1 MALTPNGLVVRAPR
15 CPDINPYGL
24 LSAAETIPN
33 IDPHWMSSGFEFEEF
48 LCGPGSTTSFIDE
61 CPPASGF
68 VKPAER
74 NNQFCHVDPFV
85 VIGSYQCP
93 PVGRPADEAFEIAR
107 QRLLK
112 WEGFTVEST
121 FWTGSVIDK
130 SGLSA
135 TITPSL
141 AFGNPDCDLV
151 AEDLNVAGAVD
162 PVAAISLMER
172 ALGHSSGCGVIHA
185 PYELGAYLKYF
196 RLLEKV
202 GDAYY
207 TPTGFR
213 IVLGHGYPG
222 SGPAGVAANPG
233 ELWIFG
239 TGPVSL
245 LQSNMIQVPEN
256 ISEGFNRMVNDVEIR
271 AERFYAVGFS
281 CALFAVRVALCDL
294 CP

>member
-24 LSAAETIPN
+24 LAAADSIPG

-48 LCGPGSTTSFIDE
+48 LCGSGVVSFIDQ

-68 VKPAER
+68 TKPAER

-85 VIGSYQCP
+85 VVGSYQCP
-93 PVGRPADEAFEIAR
+93 PVGRPAAEAFEIAR

-112 WEGFTVEST
+112 WEGHQVEET
-121 FWTGSVIDK
+121 LWTGAVSNG
-130 SGLSA
+130 SGF
-135 TITPSL
+135 ITPSF
-141 AFGNPDCDLV
+141 AFGNPDCDV
-151 AEDLNVAGAVD
+151 VPIDVSSGGAVD
-162 PVAAISLMER
+162 PVAAISLLEG
-172 ALGHSSGCGVIHA
+172 ALGDTSGCGVIHA

-222 SGPAGVAANPG
+222 SGPANVAAAAG
-233 ELWIFG
+233 EMWIFG

-245 LQSNMIQVPEN
+245 LSSDMMQIPGNLA
-256 ISEGFNRMVNDVEIR
+256 EGFNRQVNDVEIR

-294 CP
+294 CPV